1 MLTRMRLL
9 LALCVTCCAALPLL
23 GTPGCDKSGTS
34 SSSTMTIGVV
44 PKGTTHVFWKSVK
57 AGADRAGKE
66 LGAAIKGAGP
76 AGGKENNT
84 QGRINSEMIHPGGK
98 EVVTSAVCDT
108 ALTSAKG
115 KAEKEKAVGVVGS

>member
-66 LGAAIKGAGP
+66 LGVAIKWDGP
-76 AGGKENNT
+76 PDEKEINT
-84 QGRINSEMIHPGGK
+84 QDRIIGDMINRGVNAL
-98 EVVTSAVCDT
+98 VVAPVDKT
-108 ALTSAKG
+108 ALTSSMENAK
-115 KAEKEKAVGVVGS
+115 KNRVRRD